1 LTPPGSVRVIGGKW
15 RRALIPVPDVP
26 GVRPSPDR
34 VRETLFNW
42 LTPGIAG
49 CTCLDLFAGTGVL
62 GIEAASRGAA
72 RVVSV
77 DHDPIVVRALR
88 ALATRLGARE
98 LSVVR
103 ADALAFLAGAAMP
116 CDLVF
121 LDPPFSERLWQPCC
135 AGLQNGGWLKLGARV
150 YLEAPR
156 GRPLPLPAGW
166 RVHRAG
172 HAGHLQF
179 CLAPPQSL

>member
-34 VRETLFNW
+34 VRETLFDW
-42 LTPGIAG
+42 LTPRIAG

-62 GIEAASRGAA
+62 GIEAASRGAG

-77 DHDPIVVRALR
+77 DHNPTVVRALR

-103 ADALAFLAGAAMP
+103 ADALAFLAGPAMP

-135 AGLQNGGWLKLGARV
+135 QGLQNRGWLKPGAWV

-156 GRPLPLPAGW
+156 TLPLPSGW
-166 RVHRAG
+166 QLHRAG
-172 HAGHLQF
+172 RAGQVQF
-179 CLAPPQSL
+179 CLALPEDHP